1 MLNNN
6 EITSSNEE
14 KLLGVCLSD
23 KMTKCISPSLSS
35 LENVTLW
42 VSVMTSQKKK
52 KKEKKKKEKKI
63 KEAKFMFSSTF
74 LALFCCFSS

>member
-52 KKEKKKKEKKI
+52 KKKKENKR